1 MLQRDS
7 MMSGVEPGDPYEE
20 GWVADTA
27 NDARARHWQTGE
39 SQYKPVSW
47 SDLGLNFG
55 SFDVVATVGGNGND
69 GKRTSGGSGDGG
81 GSGYYPKTAYG
92 DGGGSSAAVAIVYA
106 FLVAVLGYFWWS
118 IYIVV
123 SKPELIGKKVSTFWS
138 SQRWR
143 AKVLQRNKEVKIAP
157 RKETRYRTLCVYRQG
172 YSRLARCASAQ
183 QGALVWYFGSTD
195 YIV

>member
-1 MLQRDS
+1 MHKILCCETDCLQIMHRES
-7 MMSGVEPGDPYEE
+7 LISGVEPGDPYEE

-27 NDARARHWQTGE
+27 NDARARHWQTEE

-47 SDLGLNFG
+47 SALGLNFG
-55 SFDVVATVGGNGND
+55 SFDVVSSEGGDGRGDGAHGGGGNG
-69 GKRTSGGSGDGG
+69 R
-81 GSGYYPKTAYG
+81 GSGYVPRAAYG

-143 AKVLQRNKEVKIAP
+143 AKLLQRHKEVKIPP

-172 YSRLARCASAQ
+172 YSRLAR
-183 QGALVWYFGSTD
+183 
-195 YIV
+195 

>member
-1 MLQRDS
+1 MQIVQCDS
-7 MMSGVEPGDPYEE
+7 LISGVEPGDPYEE

-27 NDARARHWQTGE
+27 NDARARHWQSGE

-47 SDLGLNFG
+47 SALGLSIGN
-55 SFDVVATVGGNGND
+55 FDVVSNVGGD
-69 GKRTSGGSGDGG
+69 GRSSDGSQGGGGGGG
-81 GSGYYPKTAYG
+81 GSGFFPRTAYG

-143 AKVLQRNKEVKIAP
+143 AKLMQRNKEVRIPP

-172 YSRLARCASAQ
+172 YSRLAR
-183 QGALVWYFGSTD
+183 FGFCCQE
-195 YIV
+195 